1 VEAPVKVGEVLAGK
15 YKVEKVL
22 GAGAMGVVVS
32 ARHLDLQQLVALKF
46 MLPSALPDKAAGDRF
61 LREAQAA
68 GRLRGEH
75 VARVM
80 DFGRLEGGAPYIVM
94 EFLEGENLE
103 EVLHRDGP
111 FPVALAAQ
119 YIAQA
124 CSGMDEAH
132 AQGIVHRDL
141 KPQNLFLTKRPD
153 GTPLVKVLDF
163 GISKLQGDISSM
175 TATQSTAVM
184 GSPAYMSPEQ
194 ARSAKKVDARGD
206 IYSLGAILYQLVSGF
221 LPFQAES
228 VAGMLVAIVSEQPIP
243 LKDVLPDVPPDFE
256 ALVLQCLDKDREK
269 RPQTARELAT
279 ALSVFSGQRS
289 SLTEADV
296 ERVTGRNLAAQ
307 PANATVKAGVITT
320 MEPSSRPNDSAPESK
335 KEAPAKL
342 ADSLAEQTPPAK
354 YRPAILGVAAFGV
367 VFLSGMIWLASR
379 STKTDPGPVATA
391 TATASAETA
400 TTAASTPPPA
410 SAMTIAT
417 ASAQPSATAAASSPS
432 ATTSAST
439 AAPKNSAHVSHSDA
453 APHAS
458 SSASAAASASA
469 KPAASASAKPAGGLF
484 DRPE

>member
-32 ARHLDLQQLVALKF
+32 ARHLDLQQTVALKF
-46 MLPSALPDKAAGDRF
+46 MLPSALPDQAAGDRF

-103 EVLHRDGP
+103 EVLNREGP
-111 FPVALAAQ
+111 FPVSLAAF

-124 CSGMDEAH
+124 CEGMAEAH

-153 GTPLVKVLDF
+153 GSPLVKVLDF
-163 GISKLQGDISSM
+163 GISKLQGDVSSVS
-175 TATQSTAVM
+175 ATQSTAVM

-221 LPFQAES
+221 LPYAAES
-228 VAGMLVAIVSEQPIP
+228 VAGMLVAIVSEPPIP
-243 LKDVLPDVPPDFE
+243 LRDVLPDVPLDFE
-256 ALVLQCLDKDREK
+256 TLVLQCLEKDREK
-269 RPQTARELAT
+269 RPQTARELGA
-279 ALSVFSGQRS
+279 ALSSFSSQRT
-289 SLTEADV
+289 SLWDHDT
-296 ERVTGRNLAAQ
+296 ERVTGQNLGAQAAK
-307 PANATVKAGVITT
+307 AVVKAGVITT
-320 MEPSSRPNDSAPESK
+320 MEPSSRPNQPPGDAKIQTP
-335 KEAPAKL
+335 KL
-342 ADSLAEQTPPAK
+342 AASLEPASS
-354 YRPAILGVAAFGV
+354 RSRVAVLGGAAFAILFVLGIGYLATRPSTTAQAVPIAA
-367 VFLSGMIWLASR
+367 
-379 STKTDPGPVATA
+379 T
-391 TATASAETA
+391 SAETA
-400 TTAASTPPPA
+400 TTNASVAPPPPA
-410 SAMTIAT
+410 SAMAILA
-417 ASAQPSATAAASSPS
+417 ANAQPSATPSAASSAALTPS
-432 ATTSAST
+432 SITTTASAPKASAHAARADAGAPHVGGAASS
-439 AAPKNSAHVSHSDA
+439 AAPATS
-453 APHAS
+453 
-458 SSASAAASASA
+458 
-469 KPAASASAKPAGGLF
+469 KPAGGLF

>member
-15 YKVEKVL
+15 YKVERVL
-22 GAGAMGVVVS
+22 GAGAMGVVVA

-80 DFGRLEGGAPYIVM
+80 DFGRLDGGAPYIVM

-103 EVLHRDGP
+103 EILNRDGP
-111 FPVALAAQ
+111 FPVALAAS

-163 GISKLQGDISSM
+163 GISKLQGDVSNMS
-175 TATQSTAVM
+175 ATQSTAVM

-206 IYSLGAILYQLVSGF
+206 IYSLGAILYQLVSGT
-221 LPFQAES
+221 LPYMAES
-228 VAGMLVAIVSEQPIP
+228 VAGMLVAIVSEPPIP
-243 LKDVLPDVPPDFE
+243 LREVLPDVPEDFE
-256 ALVLQCLDKDREK
+256 TLVLQCLEKDREK
-269 RPQTARELAT
+269 RPQTARELGV
-279 ALSVFSGQRS
+279 ALAQISGQRS
-289 SLTEADV
+289 SLTEGDV

-307 PANATVKAGVITT
+307 PVKAPVSATAKASVITT
-320 MEPSSRPNDSAPESK
+320 MEPSSRPNESAPPDSK
-335 KEAPAKL
+335 NETPPKLAASLAPAP
-342 ADSLAEQTPPAK
+342 SP
-354 YRPAILGVAAFGV
+354 YRAATIGVALFGAL
-367 VFLSGMIWLASR
+367 FLSGIVYVASR
-379 STKTDPGPVATA
+379 PTKTADAGPI
-391 TATASAETA
+391 ATASAETA
-400 TTAASTPPPA
+400 TTNASAAPPPPA
-410 SAMTIAT
+410 SAMTIAAPST
-417 ASAQPSATAAASSPS
+417 QPSATASAAPSASSIG
-432 ATTSAST
+432 TT
-439 AAPKNSAHVSHSDA
+439 AAPKNSTHASHADA

-458 SSASAAASASA
+458 AAASAAPST
-469 KPAASASAKPAGGLF
+469 KPAASASTKPAGGLF